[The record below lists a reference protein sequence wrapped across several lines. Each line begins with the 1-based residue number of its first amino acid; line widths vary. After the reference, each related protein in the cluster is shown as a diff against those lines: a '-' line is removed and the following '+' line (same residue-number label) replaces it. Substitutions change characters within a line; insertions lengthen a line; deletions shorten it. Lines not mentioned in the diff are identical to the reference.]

1 MGLTVENSWG
11 GVNVDQLPSPK
22 HAPNDES
29 RQFAR
34 AETLPDLAHA
44 NRIYNLGPK
53 RSCHRIDTP
62 RQPTIYRGNKWT
74 SNQGWQFSNKT

>member
-22 HAPNDES
+22 DAPNDES

-44 NRIYNLGPK
+44 KRIYNLGPK
-53 RSCHRIDTP
+53 RFLP
-62 RQPTIYRGNKWT
+62 
-74 SNQGWQFSNKT
+74 